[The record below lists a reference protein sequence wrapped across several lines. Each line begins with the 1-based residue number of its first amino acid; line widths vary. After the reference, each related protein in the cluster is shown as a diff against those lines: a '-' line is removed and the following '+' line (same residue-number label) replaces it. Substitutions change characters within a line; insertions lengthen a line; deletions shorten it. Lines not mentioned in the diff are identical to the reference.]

1 MTNRSS
7 TILASCAV
15 VALSGAVVSPAFASS
30 AKPEIGYF
38 LSRTDVAVSV
48 AMTLTSC
55 PKDEGERPRIKTEW
69 KVEPTAAADTT
80 EPVRVDV
87 SSGFLAKRSNAFEFY
102 PNGTL
107 SAFNGSSEGQGGPFL
122 VSVLKTIATVA
133 PVLLA
138 ASGSGGPRSEQTP
151 EEPPAVTGSLY
162 CRDTIAGTLKQ
173 LADVTEEIRVLENAV
188 LAHTPTSADLD
199 LLERRRLKKIA
210 LTKALTITEGVS
222 ATPDSGTI
230 SWTGK
235 IEVPELLDDW
245 FSPTPGKKPGND
257 VAFDSAKVAGLDGFD
272 VTIKSIGDVLVDDS
286 APEAPDRVAA
296 GPPKAPLQRSLVY
309 RRPVHAEVIAL
320 DTNCRPV
327 RDCFETLVLDGPMPI
342 GQWGNVSSLP
352 VGSAGVF
359 GSREATASFD
369 PFGTPLKLSYG
380 SDSGAAAIGS
390 TIEAAGGT
398 VTAIADSES
407 AALERKIKREEL
419 RQKLSELRAAADE

>member
-1 MTNRSS
+1 MTVRSS

-15 VALSGAVVSPAFASS
+15 VALSVAVAPLAHASS
-30 AKPEIGYF
+30 TKPEIGYF

-55 PKDEGERPRIKTEW
+55 PSDKDELPGVDVEW
-69 KVEPTAAADTT
+69 KVEPTASADTAKQ
-80 EPVRVDV
+80 VRVDV

-107 SAFNGSSEGQGGPFL
+107 AEFNGSSEGQGGPFL
-122 VSVLKTIATVA
+122 VSVLKTVATLA
-133 PVLLA
+133 PLA
-138 ASGSGGPRSEQTP
+138 SPSASGGPKGEQPP
-151 EEPPAVTGSLY
+151 EDPPEVTGSLY
-162 CRDTIAGTLKQ
+162 CRDGVVGKLKQ
-173 LADVTEEIRVLENAV
+173 LADTKAVIRKLEDTV

-199 LLERRRLKKIA
+199 LLERQRLKKSAQI
-210 LTKALTITEGVS
+210 KALTFAEGVS
-222 ATPDSGTI
+222 AAPASGTER
-230 SWTGK
+230 WTGR
-235 IEVPELLDDW
+235 IELPKLLGNW
-245 FSPTPGKKPGND
+245 FSPTPGKEPGTG

-272 VTIKSIGDVLVDDS
+272 VSIESIGDVLADGT
-286 APEAPDRVAA
+286 APATSDRVSTS
-296 GPPKAPLQRSLVY
+296 PPKAPLQRSLVY

-327 RDCFETLVLDGPMPI
+327 RDCYETLVLDGPLPI
-342 GQWGNVSSLP
+342 GQWGKVSSLP
-352 VGSAGVF
+352 VGNAGLF
-359 GSREATASFD
+359 GSREASASFD

-380 SDSGAAAIGS
+380 SDSGAADIGS